1 MVLSKPFE
9 LRLSYSNVFR
19 CYRTLSCSHMHN
31 MHTNSM
37 ALEYRECIGVLCFSV
52 QRLHQCEIS
61 SDPSS
66 RHREHVRI
74 AVQWQ
79 LELRVPG
86 LLKRKK
92 GVQRD
97 ITPERN
103 CKFLI
108 KLSSYGEGVLIH
120 TYTWELPRTAGIQPW
135 NKKLHI
141 LTFYEP
147 LNCLC
152 FPLHIYNWVISSF
165 IL

>member
-74 AVQWQ
+74 AVQ
-79 LELRVPG
+79 
-86 LLKRKK
+86 
-92 GVQRD
+92 
-97 ITPERN
+97 
-103 CKFLI
+103 
-108 KLSSYGEGVLIH
+108 
-120 TYTWELPRTAGIQPW
+120 
-135 NKKLHI
+135 
-141 LTFYEP
+141 
-147 LNCLC
+147 
-152 FPLHIYNWVISSF
+152 
-165 IL
+165 